1 MKKSEAVL
9 LSALTGH
16 LLTKDF
22 DDVHKFCE
30 RELGRPILSHEF
42 ASLELWMEIKLSI
55 NQKVIDLI
63 ESEVDDLTDDPSIEG
78 KSEEVLQ

>member
-9 LSALTGH
+9 LSVLTGH

-42 ASLELWMEIKLSI
+42 ASLELWMELKLSI

-63 ESEVDDLTDDPSIEG
+63 ESEVDDLATNAGVGE
-78 KSEEVLQ
+78 SEKD